1 MSQGDWI
8 LCVLVHHPYAAFH
21 FNSTYNLATT
31 KLSWSQMKK
40 HLWGRFF
47 SKSLSFNPFFFI
59 SCFPNIIVP
68 FAPCTIVSIHLPVT
82 VARLLILLSLLETTL
97 YQSLPFPSPA
107 SISPAAAEALSQVDG
122 SCHSLAEPPCP
133 PLTPLIHLYTLYTD
147 LERRGQIKKDH
158 FPVSSLL
165 LMSLLLSHLLS
176 LFFCWLKFD
185 FHHPSPPLPPLP
197 SITTPYCL
205 PSAIPSSLQGSY
217 QKSPEAK
224 DKSDLGNS
232 CELLFF
238 YVIIYCFVFF
248 YIISTF
254 FHPQSVSNLHWQ
266 VVHKGIIP
274 DKFIRKCD
282 AIWLV
287 V

>member
-122 SCHSLAEPPCP
+122 SCHSLTEPPCP

-185 FHHPSPPLPPLP
+185 FHHPSPPPPSSPLLPPLTV
-197 SITTPYCL
+197 S
-205 PSAIPSSLQGSY
+205 
-217 QKSPEAK
+217 
-224 DKSDLGNS
+224 
-232 CELLFF
+232 
-238 YVIIYCFVFF
+238 
-248 YIISTF
+248 
-254 FHPQSVSNLHWQ
+254 HPQSLPLFKVHIRSLLRQKTRVIWEIHVSYCFFMLSFIVLFFFTSFLHFFILNLSLISIGRLCTRELFQ
-266 VVHKGIIP
+266 IIH
-274 DKFIRKCD
+274 
-282 AIWLV
+282 
-287 V
+287 